1 MKKLFFISL
10 CIINITSCSFS
21 YEGTSNFLTDVQT
34 IDGIEYYFSAMTR
47 LKNMEIIGAKSIR
60 IESKIMFQGLN
71 KTIDMMISDSDF
83 SKKIKRKKLIDMKFE
98 KVSFLMNEEKNKI
111 DLYYVI
117 DIEDNKD
124 TISFTLFKVDD
135 NWSIN

>member
-21 YEGTSNFLTDVQT
+21 YEGTGNFLTDVQT
-34 IDGIEYYFSAMTR
+34 IDGIDYCFSAMTR
-47 LKNMEIIGAKSIR
+47 LKNIEIIGAKSIR

-83 SKKIKRKKLIDMKFE
+83 SKKINRKKLIDMKVE

-111 DLYYVI
+111 DLYYLI
-117 DIEDNKD
+117 DIEEHKD
-124 TISFTLFKVDD
+124 TIAFTLLHVDD